1 MKIGI
6 MQPYFM
12 PYIGYWQRI
21 KAVDIH
27 VLYDD
32 VQYIKGGWINR
43 NRIILQNQVHN
54 INVPLIGASPN
65 KRINEVLVDNRG
77 LLQNKLLKTLEQ
89 AYRKA
94 EFFNEAMSVLEP
106 IITSEECNLAK
117 YLANEIREICRYL
130 GIKTKLLCSSELNKD
145 NSLKGQAKVIEIC
158 RLLQGKEYIN
168 ASSGEHLYSRE
179 DFKNSGLC
187 LKFIKDQSTVH
198 YPQSVKSFI
207 PSMSIID
214 VMMNC
219 STEKITELLDDY
231 ILY

>member
-1 MKIGI
+1 

-43 NRIILQNQVHN
+43 NRIILQHQVHN

-65 KRINEVLVDNRG
+65 KRINEVVVDNRA
-77 LLQNKLLKTLEQ
+77 LLQKKLLKTLEQ
-89 AYRKA
+89 AYCKA
-94 EFFNEAMSVLEP
+94 EFFNEAMSVLGP
-106 IITSEECNLAK
+106 IITSEESNLAK

-130 GIKTKLLCSSELNKD
+130 GINTKLLCSSELNKD
-145 NSLKGQAKVIEIC
+145 NSLKGQEKVIEIC

-168 ASSGEHLYSRE
+168 ASTGEHLYSRE

-198 YPQSVKSFI
+198 YPQSVKDFI
-207 PSMSIID
+207 PSLSIID

-219 STEKITELLDDY
+219 SREKITELLDDY